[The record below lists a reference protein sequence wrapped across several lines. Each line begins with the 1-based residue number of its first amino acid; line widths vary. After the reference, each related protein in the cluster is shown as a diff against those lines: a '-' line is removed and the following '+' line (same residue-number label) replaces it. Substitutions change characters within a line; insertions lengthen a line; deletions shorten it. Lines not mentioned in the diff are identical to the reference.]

1 MTGDATVFSQVQRI
15 ELESCFT
22 AVECEQRLRHFI
34 ELLGKALSHNG
45 IILGHIKVLAKL
57 PAFDDEHF
65 LVLSLTRLDSVDITQ
80 SKRWRESGNVS
91 LLSLELHINV
101 LVFGYTL
108 QQVEAAVHSN
118 LLTLGP
124 GPVHYDNYA
133 K

>member
-1 MTGDATVFSQVQRI
+1 MTGEATVFSQVRRI
-15 ELESCFT
+15 ELESFST
-22 AVECEQRLRHFI
+22 AVECEQRLRHFV

-65 LVLSLTRLDSVDITQ
+65 LVLSLTRLDSVDITL
-80 SKRWRESGNVS
+80 SEHWREGDGVN
-91 LLSLELHINV
+91 LRSLELHINV

-108 QQVEAAVHSN
+108 HQVEAAIHSG
-118 LLTLGP
+118 LLTLGS
-124 GPVHYDNYA
+124 GPVHYDNNA